1 MKQFFSLALGVLAG
15 LPLVAQETVLLE
27 TGFESGIPADF
38 TLVCNDQMP
47 VKSQNFRNISPT
59 SEWFGGKVDSEDG
72 KAAFSTSHRTYEMET
87 DNWLITP
94 KLTIP
99 ERGAWLKWTA
109 KTIHY
114 YLRDGYKVMISTTD
128 KSLDSFTQLYSVEEE
143 TYTWN
148 RHLVSLADYAGQD
161 VYIAF
166 VHNSQSKYLIALDH
180 VYVGQPATADFVTKN
195 ETPRFAGNVG
205 TVSVNGTF
213 RNYGKD
219 FNLAEVVCTSG
230 TEVVDK
236 KVWGENF
243 LTGEESSFEFN
254 LPVAVGEVSA
264 YHVEAVSSEGERVT
278 LVKDSVICSHFAR
291 TLFLEKATGTW
302 CNSCPSVIPYIQN
315 LEERYREEIVCVEAH
330 INDPMSYLP
339 YSNGFKSV
347 VNLPTVLYN
356 RDFNNHQ
363 YNVLDTKPLNKALQ
377 KATNAKVDLALE
389 YDGNTTISVS
399 SKVMFATDM
408 DNTTDKYRIG
418 YVLIEKHVPS
428 TTEMRQSNGAPSMPM
443 YNEYFYFPTGNVAP
457 ELMFFSNVPRGTESA
472 FLGVKN
478 SLPTAIKAQEE
489 YLHETTLEI
498 PETVVNK
505 EEVAVIALVLN
516 YYTDEV
522 LNAMEVKLPS
532 ASSSVCWEDKSV
544 DGEAKLLSPSE
555 GTYQVVCPEDAPFTV
570 SVLAADGSVQ
580 AVYGGTGQATVV
592 LGEKLQSGF
601 YLLHIQQGN
610 RAWTRKV
617 VW

>member
-15 LPLVAQETVLLE
+15 LPLAAQETVLLE

-59 SEWFGGKVDSEDG
+59 SEWFGGRVDSEDG
-72 KAAFSTSHRTYEMET
+72 RAAFSTSHRTYEMET

-99 ERGAWLKWTA
+99 EGGAWLKWTA

-128 KSLDSFTQLYSVEEE
+128 NTLDSFTQLYSVEEE

-180 VYVGQPATADFVTKN
+180 VYVGQPETADFVTKN

-219 FNLAEVVCTSG
+219 FNLAEVVCSSG
-230 TEVVDK
+230 TEVIDK
-236 KVWGENF
+236 KAWGKSF
-243 LTGEESSFEFN
+243 LTGEETSFEFHV
-254 LPVAVGEVSA
+254 PVAVGEVSA
-264 YHVEAVSSEGERVT
+264 YHVEAVSNEGERVT
-278 LVKDSVICSHFAR
+278 LIKDSVVCSHFAR

-315 LEERYREEIVCVEAH
+315 LEERYRDEIVCVEAH

-339 YSNGFKSV
+339 YSNGFKSI
-347 VNLPTVLYN
+347 VNLPTILYN

-443 YNEYFYFPTGNVAP
+443 YNEYFYFPAGNVAP

-478 SLPTAIKAQEE
+478 SLPAAIEAQEE
-489 YLHETTLEI
+489 YLHETTLEM
-498 PETVVNK
+498 PATVVNK
-505 EEVAVIALVLN
+505 KEVAVIALVLN

-522 LNAMEVKLPS
+522 LNAMEMKLPTV
-532 ASSSVCWEDKSV
+532 SSSVCWEDNTQEG
-544 DGEAKLLSPSE
+544 DIKLQSLSE
-555 GTYQVVCPEDAPFTV
+555 GTYRVVCPEDASFTV
-570 SVLAADGSVQ
+570 CVLAADGSVQ
-580 AVYGGTGQATVV
+580 SLYNGTGQATVA

-601 YLLHIQQGN
+601 YLLRVQQGN
-610 RAWTRKV
+610 RVWTKKV
-617 VW
+617 IW